1 MKNKLKIFILSF
13 LVQIICLINL
23 SADEFTFES
32 SSIEIDDQNNIIF
45 AKDGVNVSSNDGLKI
60 LSNEATYYKKEKLL
74 ILTGNVIIEDETDN
88 IIIQSEDINYDKN
101 LEIIFSKNQTKINIE
116 NNFEIVG
123 SDIHYY
129 RLDKLVKS
137 DDQVEL
143 NDTFRNNVVAEN
155 FNYKIETKE
164 FITKKMEF
172 KDKDS
177 NKYITENAF
186 IDLSNNRIA
195 AKDIQ
200 IYFKEGELGTNARLK
215 GNSMYS
221 ENDITIIKNGVF
233 TTCKIR
239 DGCPPWTIKS
249 SEIKH
254 DKLKKTIYYKDSWLE
269 LYDRPVFIFQNF
281 FTRSNC

>member
-123 SDIHYY
+123 SDIHYF
-129 RLDKLVKS
+129 RLDKL
-137 DDQVEL
+137 
-143 NDTFRNNVVAEN
+143 
-155 FNYKIETKE
+155 
-164 FITKKMEF
+164 
-172 KDKDS
+172 S
-177 NKYITENAF
+177 N
-186 IDLSNNRIA
+186 L
-195 AKDIQ
+195 
-200 IYFKEGELGTNARLK
+200 
-215 GNSMYS
+215 
-221 ENDITIIKNGVF
+221 
-233 TTCKIR
+233 
-239 DGCPPWTIKS
+239 TIK
-249 SEIKH
+249 
-254 DKLKKTIYYKDSWLE
+254 W
-269 LYDRPVFIFQNF
+269 N
-281 FTRSNC
+281 